1 MEPND
6 TPEKV
11 MGNVVVGQYN
21 AGSIDGQDVVGYQQE
36 KEVAPGSRTP
46 TFVAMKLWIHS
57 WRWDGVPFY
66 LRSGKRMPKRATEIA
81 VHFRPLPHSLFGH
94 GRSQP
99 NVLVIRVQPE
109 EGIALRFSAK
119 VPGERY
125 RPRIVI
131 MGFRYGTAF
140 GMASPEAYDRPLP
153 APPRA
158 NRALSPRRHQ
168 AQ

>member
-66 LRSGKRMPKRATEIA
+66 LRSGKRMPKRATGIA
-81 VHFRPLPHSLFGH
+81 FHFRPLPPWLFGA
-94 GRSQP
+94 GRSQATAP
-99 NVLVIRVQPE
+99 AFRVQPAD
-109 EGIALRFSAK
+109 GTALRVSAAA
-119 VPGERY
+119 PGERY
-125 RPRIVI
+125 
-131 MGFRYGTAF
+131 G
-140 GMASPEAYDRPLP
+140 
-153 APPRA
+153 
-158 NRALSPRRHQ
+158 RR
-168 AQ
+168 